1 MSSHACNLF
10 VECNIQNTPI
20 CTFNKI
26 YLYTRHHFTSSNCI
40 FMQLQ
45 GIVLIQLQGN
55 YIFVNFQGNIFFQI
69 TYLFI
74 QKYIHSASRKL
85 YSFKD
90 LYSFQGSYIHSRK
103 IYSLK
108 EIIFIQ
114 GHIFVQGNYIRSRK
128 YAHSWKLSGA

>member
-55 YIFVNFQGNIFFQI
+55 DIFVNFQGNIFFQI
-69 TYLFI
+69 TYLFTKI
-74 QKYIHSASRKL
+74 YSFSFKEIVFVQRFIFISRKL
-85 YSFKD
+85 YSFK
-90 LYSFQGSYIHSRK
+90 
-103 IYSLK
+103 
-108 EIIFIQ
+108 ENIFT
-114 GHIFVQGNYIRSRK
+114 
-128 YAHSWKLSGA
+128 